1 MHYLPW
7 ALYISAAVLLSLP
20 IFGCFFIGCEP
31 HDGAISVS
39 AIIRIK
45 PLSTVYAFWGGVFLT
60 TLTYFQIQCKKGI
73 KVVLAILGSKL
84 LAVPLFLPFGAVS
97 SDLHHYGFAIAG
109 FSVELLYMLC
119 VAYDVFH
126 APKPMKGA
134 FIIYGACLVA
144 VASVALVLSGLST
157 ATSLAYRRVIII
169 VTEYLF
175 ATSLVTLTQ
184 VSYYKK
190 LY

>member
-1 MHYLPW
+1 MRP
-7 ALYISAAVLLSLP
+7 A
-20 IFGCFFIGCEP
+20 GP
-31 HDGAISVS
+31 HK
-39 AIIRIK
+39 K
-45 PLSTVYAFWGGVFLT
+45 PAPPSPT
-60 TLTYFQIQCKKGI
+60 QCKKGI

-84 LAVPLFLPFGAVS
+84 LAVPLFLPFGAVP